1 MRQKELM
8 SFKFMLATLALLA
21 GCTTPVVRDTSA
33 IDAET
38 AKCESVACVAA
49 LMDTLPQGPD
59 EGRYPFMEGVSDTN
73 LSDLLAKGRLDVAP
87 INPLWLATATYG
99 YALVYTKPY
108 GGVSRC
114 EVRYLPGLNWLSLK
128 HELAHCQGYA
138 DHGIPLQIADYT
150 EEQKQIMAKEG
161 ASRWVSTRI
170 YQSGLTR

>member
-8 SFKFMLATLALLA
+8 SFKSMLATLALLA
-21 GCTTPVVRDTSA
+21 GCTTPHVRDTSA
-33 IDAET
+33 IDALT
-38 AKCESVACVAA
+38 AQCEDVACVAA
-49 LMDTLPQGPD
+49 LMDTLPQGKD
-59 EGRYPFMEGVSDTN
+59 EDRYPFLEGMPDTN

-87 INPLWLATATYG
+87 INPLWLLSITYG

-114 EVRYLPGLNWLSLK
+114 TVRYLPGMNWLSLK

-150 EEQKQIMAKEG
+150 EEQRKIMDKEG
-161 ASRWVSTRI
+161 VTRWTDTRL